1 MLAGGRLRPIMVVAS
16 CKRRDCPP
24 RASCTDCMIVGEL
37 SQREVVMIG
46 LVEQIGQAICR
57 PEGTAEFEYQSDGAF
72 KESGEAG
79 VLIEVPA
86 GGHYFRLERTAQ
98 RALRFY
104 HSSPGTGTRVAEI
117 SLAGLPDFE
126 RAYLALTWTPAATC
140 FYLGPRIPDGSLL
153 SAAGEPS
160 DIEFR
165 VGRDNSVFQIGGA
178 GVEVVVTRVRRAG
191 QPVLVPTA
199 IETWRSTIKAV
210 EMLSTGESDY
220 GFMFEV
226 VQANATLS
234 ILVTGLE
241 SYSKTRFLE
250 LETEGIAAD
259 WTQTYSAFASRA
271 ERESDWLTEQARA
284 DGVSMLEALVSRGR
298 INFQSFDH
306 LKRAYKAAYGIKVG
320 ELALRAQTLSQLRQ
334 FIRHRHRVVH
344 VSWLLTMLNEESVP
358 PEEPVFAKRETAK
371 RASECFDEFVQ
382 VLHEATLTLRPVL
395 PDGDSQESA

>member
-1 MLAGGRLRPIMVVAS
+1 M
-16 CKRRDCPP
+16 
-24 RASCTDCMIVGEL
+24 T
-37 SQREVVMIG
+37 G
-46 LVEQIGQAICR
+46 LVEQISKAICR
-57 PEGTAEFEYQSDGAF
+57 PEGTAEFEFQSADAF
-72 KESGEAG
+72 KESAEAG

-104 HSSPGTGTRVAEI
+104 HSSLGAGTRVAEI

-126 RAYLALTWTPAATC
+126 QAYLGLTWTPAATC

-153 SAAGEPS
+153 LAAGEPS
-160 DIEFR
+160 DIQFR

-178 GVEVVVTRVRRAG
+178 GVEAVVTRVRRAG
-191 QPVLVPTA
+191 QLVLVPTA
-199 IETWRSTIKAV
+199 IETWRSTIKAIEV
-210 EMLSTGESDY
+210 LSTGESDQ

-241 SYSKTRFLE
+241 SYAKTRFLE

-259 WTQTYSAFASRA
+259 WTQTYAAFASRA
-271 ERESDWLTEQARA
+271 ERDSDWPKELADQARA
-284 DGVSMLEALVSRGR
+284 DGVSILDAFVSCGR

-306 LKRAYKAAYGIKVG
+306 LKRAYKAAYGIRVG
-320 ELALRAQTLSQLRQ
+320 ELALGAQTLSQLRQ

-344 VSWLLTMLNEESVP
+344 VSWLLTMLNEENAP

-371 RASECFDEFVQ
+371 RASDLSSAANRPSGPC
-382 VLHEATLTLRPVL
+382 LHEKALLR
-395 PDGDSQESA
+395 AF